1 MARAT
6 GAKAL
11 HPTSE
16 QQVTLDNYSNG
27 NGIVKAYA
35 GTGKTATL
43 RMLALDNPK
52 DKFFLV
58 CYNRA
63 TADDA
68 KKSFPRNATC
78 RTMHSVAFGSVGVEY
93 KHKLN
98 GPRQRGG
105 DIAAILGI
113 KNAIQINEEHNRWLK
128 PWQVAML
135 AMETVKRYCYSAD
148 DVIRPEHVKFLPG
161 AEGCWPELSAQVAVF
176 AERAWQDII
185 NKDRFLISWQKNH
198 DYYLKMWALT
208 DPVIRTDCLML
219 DEAQDSNAL
228 VASIVEAQD
237 CMKIMVGDEYQQLY
251 AWRGAQDVMKSFSS
265 EWTALLSQSFRFGQA
280 VADEGNK
287 FLTLLGAEEPMKG
300 FDQIQSEICELENA
314 KAVLCRT
321 NATVIAEAMRVQ
333 EDGNTVAITGG
344 TGEIMSFARA
354 VQDLQNGRETS
365 HPDLMGF
372 SSWDDVKE
380 YANDEGQDLKI
391 LVDMVDKYGVDGI
404 IRVAEQAIS
413 EEYADHIVS
422 TAHKAKG
429 REWRSVRIADDF
441 REPVDPET
449 GERYLN
455 RAEFQLMYVACTRAK
470 EKLDNRSIS
479 WVDEWLPQEPQPVK
493 GDLIRRAREKKRA
506 YDNDYPIDY
515 DTDKAYG
522 S

>member
-1 MARAT
+1 MARAKSAT
-6 GAKAL
+6 AL
-11 HPTSE
+11 RPTDE
-16 QQVTLDNYSNG
+16 QQVSLDNYGNG
-27 NGIVKAYA
+27 NGVVRAYA
-35 GTGKTATL
+35 GTGKTANL
-43 RMLALDNPK
+43 RLLALDNPR

-68 KKSFPRNATC
+68 SKSFPRNATC

-105 DIAAILGI
+105 EIANILGI
-113 KNAIQINEEHNRWLK
+113 NSTIEINKEHNRRLK
-128 PWQVAML
+128 PWQIAMA

-148 DVIRPEHVKFLPG
+148 AVVGPQHVQFIPG
-161 AEGCWPELSAQVAVF
+161 AEDVWPELSAQIAIY
-176 AERAWQDII
+176 AGMAWNDLIK
-185 NKDRFLISWQKNH
+185 KDDFKLSWLKNH

-208 DPVIRTDCLML
+208 NPIIRTDCLML

-237 CMKIMVGDEYQQLY
+237 CHKIMVGDEYQQLY
-251 AWRGAQDVMKSFSS
+251 AWRGAKDVMQTFSHDWES
-265 EWTALLSQSFRFGQA
+265 LLSQSFRFGQA

-287 FLTLLGAEEPMKG
+287 FLKLLGAEKPMLG
-300 FDQIQSEICELENA
+300 FDQIDSEICDLPNA

-321 NATVIAEAMRVQ
+321 NATVIAEAMRIQ

-344 TGEIMSFARA
+344 TQDIMRFARA

-365 HPDLMGF
+365 HEDLMGF
-372 SSWDDVKE
+372 SNWEDVRE
-380 YANDEGQDLKI
+380 YANDEGADLKI
-391 LVDMVDKYGVDGI
+391 LVDMVDKFGVGGI

-429 REWRSVRIADDF
+429 REWRSVRIAGDF

-470 EKLDNRSIS
+470 QKLDNPTIS
-479 WVDEWLPQEPQPVK
+479 WIDEWLPQEPQPVK
-493 GDLIRRAREKKRA
+493 GHLIRRAREKRHTLTT
-506 YDNDYPIDY
+506 N
-515 DTDKAYG
+515 
-522 S
+522 

>member
-6 GAKAL
+6 GATAL
-11 HPTSE
+11 RPTDE
-16 QQVTLDNYSNG
+16 QQEVLDNYGSG
-27 NGIVKAYA
+27 NGIVRAYA

-43 RMLALDNPK
+43 RLTAAANPH

-78 RTMHSVAFGSVGVEY
+78 RTMHSVAFGSVGVEF

-98 GPRQRGG
+98 GPRQRGNE
-105 DIAAILGI
+105 IAMILGI
-113 KNAIQINEEHNRWLK
+113 KSAFQIDEQHNRWLK
-128 PWQVAML
+128 PWQL
-135 AMETVKRYCYSAD
+135 AMMSLKTVQRYCYSAD
-148 DVIRPEHVKFLPG
+148 DVIGPQHVEWLPG
-161 AEGCWPELSAQVAVF
+161 AEEVFPELSAQVAVY

-185 NKDRFLISWQKNH
+185 KRDNYRLSWGKMH

-208 DPVIRTDCLML
+208 NPTIHTDCLML
-219 DEAQDSNAL
+219 DEAQDSNSL

-237 CMKIMVGDEYQQLY
+237 CKKIMVGDEYQQLY
-251 AWRGAQDVMKSFSS
+251 AWRGAKDVMREFTAVTW
-265 EWTALLSQSFRFGQA
+265 EALLSQSFRFGQA

-287 FLTLLGAEEPMKG
+287 FLKLLGAEEPMKG
-300 FDQIQSEICELENA
+300 FDKIDSEICELPNA
-314 KAVLCRT
+314 KAILCRT
-321 NATVIAEAMRVQ
+321 NATVIAEAMRIQ

-344 TGEIMSFARA
+344 TQDIMRFAKA

-365 HPDLMGF
+365 HEDLMGF
-372 SSWDDVKE
+372 SNWNDVKE

-391 LVDMVDKYGVDGI
+391 LVDMVEKYGVEGI
-404 IRVAEQAIS
+404 IRVAEGAIG

-429 REWRSVRIADDF
+429 REWRSVRIAGDF
-441 REPVDPET
+441 QEPVDPDT
-449 GERYLN
+449 GERKLN

-470 EKLDNRSIS
+470 QKLDNSAIS
-479 WVDEWLPQEPQPVK
+479 WIDDWLPQEPQPTK
-493 GDLIRRAREKKRA
+493 GDLIRRAREKRHA
-506 YDNDYPIDY
+506 LTT
-515 DTDKAYG
+515 TD
-522 S
+522 